1 MRLAEHAGHP
11 IDFRH
16 PPPPIMT
23 KHPANALPR
32 LSLLSLCLALA
43 WSAQAQTRGSADD
56 NNKKKEAEEKKLETV
71 VVVGQGASLRSA
83 LDKQRAAL
91 GVVSV
96 VHADAIGALPD
107 NNAAEALARLPGV
120 SVERDQGEGR
130 FIRVRGMGPD
140 YNAVTIN
147 GATVPASEA
156 DRRAP
161 GLDVVPA
168 GLIRSLVVAKTLTP
182 ADDANSIGGSV
193 AVNTLSAF
201 DLAGRLF
208 SVDLGAN
215 HDANAGKTRP
225 RGSLTFAD
233 RFLGNTLGVA
243 LALSADQRRFASD
256 NVETGGAWDGDKLE
270 EFELRRYEILR
281 ERIGAA
287 INLDYKPVQGQH
299 YYLRG
304 FASQFDDSETRQSQK
319 IAFDAAQASEALG
332 KASASRGLKSRD
344 ENNRSN
350 SLVLGGNFALKEW
363 QLNAEA
369 GQGRASEG
377 KPNALAS
384 SAFKSSFSGVGF
396 SGTQRPQLLGPAGLA
411 AASGYALDKFKI
423 EDSKATDRVQHA
435 KLDLQR
441 EFELAGGAELELKTG
456 LKATRRDKRNEQE
469 TLAYSAKNLTKAGI
483 AKGALAMDQFLAG
496 GAVVDYAWGSFGPA
510 LNADALR
517 RLVSGLDPAKFRD
530 AVDSATNDFAMQ
542 EDVDAGY
549 AQLRWEQGG
558 TQLLGGLRYE
568 RISFSAQGFG
578 ALDDVVS
585 PTSANTRSSHW
596 LPALLLRQDLAG
608 KNTQLRAALTNSVLR
623 PTFGQLSPGRVVDG
637 DEAELGNPLL
647 KPLRSRN
654 FDLGIEHALGRDGR
668 EGAVSAYLFQKNIK
682 DFVFQTDLAGSKGW
696 EAFSA
701 VHSYANGDK
710 ATVRGLELAYS
721 QLLRQLPA
729 PWNGL
734 IVGANATFVDSS
746 ARIGGY
752 EGGKWVSREITLPS
766 QSDRTLNLSL
776 GWEGQGFSTR
786 LALNHK
792 SPYLLEVGSVFDA
805 ARDLK
810 VDSQK
815 QVDFALRYQLNP
827 RVELSF
833 EALNLAN
840 AKYYV
845 YQADKARNAQFE
857 QYGRSIKIGVKAAV
871 F

>member
-1 MRLAEHAGHP
+1 
-11 IDFRH
+11 
-16 PPPPIMT
+16 MT
-23 KHPANALPR
+23 RSHRPHL
-32 LSLLSLCLALA
+32 LALA
-43 WSAQAQTRGSADD
+43 LASAFASPAQAQAPITT
-56 NNKKKEAEEKKLETV
+56 LERVTLN
-71 VVVGQGASLRSA
+71 GQGASLRSA

-91 GVVSV
+91 GVLSV

-130 FIRVRGMGPD
+130 FIRVRGLGPD

-147 GATVPASEA
+147 GAGVPASEA

-161 GLDVVPA
+161 GLDLVPA
-168 GLIRSLVVAKTLTP
+168 GLIRSLVVTKTLTP

-201 DLAGRLF
+201 DLPGRLF
-208 SVDLGAN
+208 SVELGAN
-215 HDANAGKTRP
+215 QDANAGKTRP
-225 RGSLTFAD
+225 RGALTFAD
-233 RFLGNTLGVA
+233 RFMGNTLGVA

-281 ERIGAA
+281 ERLGAA

-304 FASQFDDSETRQSQK
+304 FASQFDDSETRQSL
-319 IAFDAAQASEALG
+319 AVEFDDAQASGTLG
-332 KASASRGLKSRD
+332 KATVLRGLKSRD

-350 SLVLGGNFALKEW
+350 SIVLGSKLVLSSW

-384 SAFKSSFSGVGF
+384 SAFKNSFDGVGF

-423 EDSKATDRVQHA
+423 EDSKASDRLHHA
-435 KLDLQR
+435 RLDLQR
-441 EFELAGGAELELKTG
+441 EFELAGGAELELETG
-456 LKATRRDKRNEQE
+456 LKVTRRDKRNEQE
-469 TLAYSAKNLTKAGI
+469 TIAYSAKNLTKAGI

-496 GAVVDYAWGSFGPA
+496 GAVDYAWGSFGPA
-510 LNADALR
+510 LSADALR
-517 RLVSGLDPAKFRD
+517 RLVSGLEPAKFRD
-530 AVDSATNDFAMQ
+530 PVDSATNDFALQ

-549 AQLRWEQGG
+549 AQLRWQHAG

-585 PTSANTRSSHW
+585 ATSANTRSRHW
-596 LPALLLRQDLAG
+596 LPTLLLRQDLG
-608 KNTQLRAALTNSVLR
+608 SKSTQLRAALTNSVLR
-623 PTFGQLSPGRVVDG
+623 PSFGQLSPGRVIDG

-654 FDLGIEHALGRDGR
+654 LDIGIEHALGRDGR
-668 EGAVSAYLFQKNIK
+668 EGAVSAYLFHKHIK
-682 DFVFQTDLAGSKGW
+682 DFVFQTDLAGTPGW
-696 EAFSA
+696 EDFSA

-710 ATVRGLELAYS
+710 ARVRGLELAYS
-721 QLLRQLPA
+721 QQLRQLPA

-734 IVGANATFVDSS
+734 IVGANASFVSS
-746 ARIGGY
+746 KARIAGHDGGVW
-752 EGGKWVSREITLPS
+752 KSREIALPS
-766 QSDRTLNLSL
+766 QSDRSFNLSL
-776 GWEGQGFSTR
+776 GWEGQGLSTR
-786 LALNHK
+786 LALNQK

-805 ARDLK
+805 ARDLQ
-810 VDSQK
+810 VDRQ
-815 QVDFALRYQLNP
+815 QQLDFALRYQLGP

-833 EALNLAN
+833 EALNLSN
-840 AKYYV
+840 ERYYV
-845 YQADKARNAQFE
+845 YQGDKARNAQYE
-857 QYGRSIKIGVKAAV
+857 QYGRSFKIGLKAVV

>member
-1 MRLAEHAGHP
+1 MSASLAHP
-11 IDFRH
+11 
-16 PPPPIMT
+16 
-23 KHPANALPR
+23 LR
-32 LSLLSLCLALA
+32 LSLLSLSLALA
-43 WSAQAQTRGSADD
+43 WSAQAQTATP
-56 NNKKKEAEEKKLETV
+56 EKLDTV
-71 VVVGQGASLRSA
+71 RVTGQGANLRGA

-91 GVVSV
+91 GVMSV

-130 FIRVRGMGPD
+130 FIRVRGLGPD

-168 GLIRSLVVAKTLTP
+168 SLIRSLVVNKTLTP

-201 DLAGRLF
+201 DLAGKLF
-208 SVDLGAN
+208 SVELGAN

-233 RFLGNTLGVA
+233 RFLGNSLGLA

-256 NVETGGAWDGDKLE
+256 NVETGGAWTGNKLAS
-270 EFELRRYEILR
+270 FELRRYEILR
-281 ERIGAA
+281 ERLGAA
-287 INLDYKPVQGQH
+287 FNLDYKPAQGQH

-319 IAFDAAQASEALG
+319 ISFDAAQASDALG
-332 KASASRGLKSRD
+332 KASVARGLKSR
-344 ENNRSN
+344 EEQNRSN
-350 SLVLGGNFALKEW
+350 SLVLGGQLNLQAW
-363 QLNAEA
+363 QLQAEA
-369 GQGRASEG
+369 GLGRASEA
-377 KPNALAS
+377 KPDALS
-384 SAFKSSFSGVGF
+384 SSSFKGSFSGVGF
-396 SGTQRPQLLGPAGLA
+396 SGGERPQLLGPAALA
-411 AASGYALDKFKI
+411 GSSGYALDKFKLASS
-423 EDSKATDRVQHA
+423 EAHDRMRHA

-441 EFELAGGAELELKTG
+441 EFELAGGAELEFRAG

-469 TLAYSAKNLTKAGI
+469 SWSYSAKNLAKYGLSKA
-483 AKGALAMDQFLAG
+483 ALAMDQFLAG
-496 GAVVDYAWGSFGPA
+496 GAVDYAWGSFGPA
-510 LNADALR
+510 LDAAALR
-517 RLVSGLDPAKFRD
+517 RLAAGLDAAAFRD
-530 AVDSATNDFAMQ
+530 ATDSVANDFRIQ
-542 EDVDAGY
+542 EDSDAGY

-558 TQLLGGLRYE
+558 TQLLGGVRHE
-568 RISFSAQGFG
+568 RLAFSAEGF
-578 ALDDVVS
+578 AVKADKAS
-585 PTSANTRSSHW
+585 PTTAETRSGHW
-596 LPALLLRQDLAG
+596 LPALLLRQDLLG
-608 KNTQLRAALTNSVLR
+608 RSTQLRAALTNSVLR
-623 PTFGQLSPGRVVDG
+623 PSFAQLSPGRVVDG
-637 DEAELGNPLL
+637 DSVQQGNPLL

-654 FDLGIEHALGRDGR
+654 LDLGVEHALGQGGRDG
-668 EGAVSAYLFQKNIK
+668 ALSAYVFRKNIK
-682 DFVFQTDLAGSKGW
+682 DFVFQTDLAGSPGW
-696 EAFSA
+696 QGFSK
-701 VHSYANGDK
+701 VLSYANGEQ
-710 ATVRGLELAYS
+710 ATVSGLELAYS

-729 PWNGL
+729 PFNGL
-734 IVGANATFVDSS
+734 IVGANATWVDST

-752 EGGKWVSREITLPS
+752 QGGQWKSREISLPS

-776 GWEGQGFSTR
+776 GWEGHGLSTR

-792 SPYLLEVGSVFDA
+792 SPYLLEVGDVFDA

-815 QVDFALRYQLNP
+815 QVDFSLRYQLNA
-827 RVELSF
+827 RLELSF

-840 AKYYV
+840 ARYYV
-845 YQADKARNAQFE
+845 YQADKARNAQYE
-857 QYGRSIKIGVKAAV
+857 QYGRSFKLGLKAAV

>member
-1 MRLAEHAGHP
+1 MSASLAHP
-11 IDFRH
+11 
-16 PPPPIMT
+16 
-23 KHPANALPR
+23 LR
-32 LSLLSLCLALA
+32 LSLLSLSLALA
-43 WSAQAQTRGSADD
+43 WSAQAQTATP
-56 NNKKKEAEEKKLETV
+56 EKLDTV
-71 VVVGQGASLRSA
+71 RVTGQGANLRGA

-91 GVVSV
+91 GVMSV

-156 DRRAP
+156 ERRAP

-201 DLAGRLF
+201 DLAGKLF
-208 SVDLGAN
+208 SLDLGAN

-233 RFLGNTLGVA
+233 RFLGNTLGLA

-256 NVETGGAWDGDKLE
+256 NVETGGAWDGSKLE

-281 ERIGAA
+281 ERLGAA
-287 INLDYKPVQGQH
+287 INLDYKPAQGRH
-299 YYLRG
+299 FYLRG
-304 FASQFDDSETRQSQK
+304 FASQFDDTETRQSQK
-319 IAFDAAQASEALG
+319 IAFDAAQLSEALG
-332 KASASRGLKSRD
+332 KASASRGLKSRV

-350 SLVLGGNFALKEW
+350 SLVLGSHLALSDW

-369 GQGRASEG
+369 GQGRASEA

-396 SGTQRPQLLGPAGLA
+396 SGTQRPQLLGPATLA
-411 AASGYALDKFKI
+411 GTSGYALDKFKI
-423 EDSKATDRVQHA
+423 EDSKANDRVRHA

-469 TLAYSAKNLTKAGI
+469 TLAYSAKNLSKAGI
-483 AKGALAMDQFLAG
+483 AKSALAMDQFLAG
-496 GAVVDYAWGSFGPA
+496 GAVDYAWGSFGPA

-530 AVDSATNDFAMQ
+530 AVDSSSNDFAMQ

-549 AQLRWEQGG
+549 AQLRWERGG

-568 RISFSAQGFG
+568 RIAFSAEGFA
-578 ALDDVVS
+578 ALDDVIS
-585 PTSANTRSSHW
+585 ASKANTRSSHW
-596 LPALLLRQDLAG
+596 LPALLLRQDLMS

-623 PTFGQLSPGRVVDG
+623 PSFGQLSPGRVVDG

-654 FDLGIEHALGRDGR
+654 LDLGIEHALGQGGRDG
-668 EGAVSAYLFQKNIK
+668 AISAYVFQKNIK

-729 PWNGL
+729 PLNGL
-734 IVGANATFVDSS
+734 IVGANATFVDST
-746 ARIGGY
+746 ARIGGFD
-752 EGGKWVSREITLPS
+752 GGQWKSREISLPS

-776 GWEGQGFSTR
+776 GWEGHGLSTR

-792 SPYLLEVGSVFDA
+792 SPYLLEVGDVFDA

-815 QVDFALRYQLNP
+815 QVDFSLRYQLNP

>member
-1 MRLAEHAGHP
+1 MSASSLAHP
-11 IDFRH
+11 V
-16 PPPPIMT
+16 
-23 KHPANALPR
+23 R
-32 LSLLSLCLALA
+32 LSLLSLSLALA
-43 WSAQAQTRGSADD
+43 WSAQAQTASP
-56 NNKKKEAEEKKLETV
+56 EKLDTV
-71 VVVGQGASLRSA
+71 RVTGQGANLRGA

-91 GVVSV
+91 GVMSV

-201 DLAGRLF
+201 DLPGKLF

-233 RFLGNTLGVA
+233 RFLGNTLGLA

-256 NVETGGAWDGDKLE
+256 NVETGGAWDGSKLE

-281 ERIGAA
+281 ERLGAA
-287 INLDYKPVQGQH
+287 INLDYKPAQGQH
-299 YYLRG
+299 FYLRG
-304 FASQFDDSETRQSQK
+304 FASRFDDSETRQSQ
-319 IAFDAAQASEALG
+319 AVEFDDAQASGALG
-332 KASASRGLKSRD
+332 KASVLRGLKSRE

-350 SLVLGGNFALKEW
+350 SLVLGSHLAFSDW

-369 GQGRASEG
+369 GQGRASES
-377 KPNALAS
+377 KPDALAS

-411 AASGYALDKFKI
+411 GSSGYALDKFKL
-423 EDSKATDRVQHA
+423 ESSKATDRVQHA

-441 EFELAGGAELELKTG
+441 EFELAGGAELEFKAG

-469 TLAYSAKNLTKAGI
+469 TLAYSAKNLTKAGL
-483 AKGALAMDQFLAG
+483 AKSALAMDQFLAG
-496 GAVVDYAWGSFGPA
+496 GAVDYAWGSFGPA

-530 AVDSATNDFAMQ
+530 AVDSASNDFAMS

-558 TQLLGGLRYE
+558 TQLLGGLRHE
-568 RISFSAQGFG
+568 RISFRADGF
-578 ALDDVVS
+578 AAVDDKIS
-585 PTSANTRSSHW
+585 PNQAATRSSHW
-596 LPALLLRQDLAG
+596 LPALLLRQDLMS

-623 PTFGQLSPGRVVDG
+623 PSFGQLSPGRVVDG

-654 FDLGIEHALGRDGR
+654 LDLGIEHALGQGGRDG
-668 EGAVSAYLFQKNIK
+668 AISAYVFQKNIK

-696 EAFSA
+696 EAFKA

-729 PWNGL
+729 PLNGL
-734 IVGANATFVDSS
+734 IVGANATFVDST
-746 ARIGGY
+746 ARIGGFD
-752 EGGKWVSREITLPS
+752 GGQWKSREISLPS

-776 GWEGQGFSTR
+776 GWEGHGLSTR

-792 SPYLLEVGSVFDA
+792 SPYLLEVGDVFDA

-815 QVDFALRYQLNP
+815 QVDFSLRYQLNP

-845 YQADKARNAQFE
+845 YQADKARNAQYE

>member
-1 MRLAEHAGHP
+1 
-11 IDFRH
+11 
-16 PPPPIMT
+16 MT
-23 KHPANALPR
+23 KHPLSALPR

-43 WSAQAQTRGSADD
+43 WSAQAQTAASTEDS
-56 NNKKKEAEEKKLETV
+56 KKKEAEEKKLATV

-201 DLAGRLF
+201 DLPGKLF

-233 RFLGNTLGVA
+233 RFMGNTLGVA

-256 NVETGGAWDGDKLE
+256 NVETGGAWDGNKLE

-281 ERIGAA
+281 ERLGAA

-304 FASQFDDSETRQSQK
+304 FASRFDDSETRQSQ
-319 IAFDAAQASEALG
+319 AVEFDDAQASGALG
-332 KASASRGLKSRD
+332 KATVLRGLKSRD

-350 SLVLGGNFALKEW
+350 SLVLGSHLALSQW

-377 KPNALAS
+377 KPDALAS
-384 SAFKSSFSGVGF
+384 SAFKSSFAGVGF
-396 SGTQRPQLLGPAGLA
+396 SGTQRPQLGGPAGLA

-423 EDSKATDRVQHA
+423 EDSKANDRVQHA

-441 EFELAGGAELELKTG
+441 EFELAGGAELELRAG

-469 TLAYSAKNLTKAGI
+469 TFAYSAKNLTKAGI
-483 AKGALAMDQFLAG
+483 AKGALAMDQFLSG

-510 LNADALR
+510 LDAAALR

-530 AVDSATNDFAMQ
+530 AVDSATNDFAMS

-608 KNTQLRAALTNSVLR
+608 KATQLRAALTNSVLR

-668 EGAVSAYLFQKNIK
+668 EGAVSAYVFQKNIK

-752 EGGKWVSREITLPS
+752 DGGKWVSRQITLPS

-776 GWEGQGFSTR
+776 GWEGHGFSTR

-805 ARDLK
+805 AKDLK

>member
-1 MRLAEHAGHP
+1 MTNMQFPQARLAP
-11 IDFRH
+11 
-16 PPPPIMT
+16 
-23 KHPANALPR
+23 LPR
-32 LSLLSLCLALA
+32 LSALSLALCLAWPA
-43 WSAQAQTRGSADD
+43 VQAQGADGR
-56 NNKKKEAEEKKLETV
+56 KTAAEAEDKLETV
-71 VVVGQGASLRSA
+71 VVTGQGASLRGA
-83 LDKQRAAL
+83 LEKQRAAL

-168 GLIRSLVVAKTLTP
+168 GLIRSLVVNKTLTP

-201 DLAGRLF
+201 DLPGKLF
-208 SVDLGAN
+208 SVELGAN
-215 HDANAGKTRP
+215 NDANAGKTRP

-256 NVETGGAWDGDKLE
+256 NVETGGAWDGDKLAK
-270 EFELRRYEILR
+270 FELRRYEILR
-281 ERIGAA
+281 ERIGSAL
-287 INLDYKPVQGQH
+287 NLDYKPVQGQH

-304 FASQFDDSETRQSQK
+304 FASRFDDTELRQSQA
-319 IAFDAAQASEALG
+319 ISFDSAQSAGTLGSASV
-332 KASASRGLKSRD
+332 SRGLKSR
-344 ENNRSN
+344 EEKNRSN
-350 SLVLGGNFALKEW
+350 SLVLGSNLGLADW

-369 GQGRASEG
+369 GQGRASEA
-377 KPNALAS
+377 KPDALAS
-384 SAFKSSFSGVGF
+384 SAFKAKFSGVGF
-396 SGTQRPQLLGPAGLA
+396 SDTQRPLLTGPATLA
-411 AASGYALDKFKI
+411 GSSSYTLDKAKL
-423 EDSKATDRVQHA
+423 EDSHARDRVRHA

-441 EFELAGGAELELKTG
+441 EFELADGAELELKTG
-456 LKATRRDKRNEQE
+456 LKATRRHKSNEQE
-469 TLAYSAKNLTKAGI
+469 TFAYSAKTLGKAGVS
-483 AKGALAMDQFLAG
+483 KSALAMDQFLSGSA
-496 GAVVDYAWGSFGPA
+496 VDYAWGSFGPG
-510 LNADALR
+510 LNAGALR
-517 RLVSGLDPAKFRD
+517 SLLAGVDRSAFRD
-530 AVDSATNDFAMQ
+530 AVDSSTGDFAMH

-549 AQLRWEQGG
+549 AQLRWERGG

-568 RISFSAQGFG
+568 HIAFSADGYT
-578 ALDDVVS
+578 ATNNVVS
-585 PTSANTRSSHW
+585 ATSAGTSSTHW
-596 LPALLLRQDLAG
+596 LPALLLRQDLGSKA
-608 KNTQLRAALTNSVLR
+608 TQLRAALTHSVLR
-623 PTFGQLSPGRVVDG
+623 PSFGQLSPGRVVDG
-637 DEAELGNPLL
+637 DEAEMGNPLL

-654 FDLGIEHALGRDGR
+654 LDLGIEHALGRDGR
-668 EGAVSAYLFQKNIK
+668 EGALSAYVFQKNIR
-682 DFVFQTDLAGSKGW
+682 DFVFQTDLAGTKGW
-696 EAFSA
+696 ESFSA

-729 PWNGL
+729 PFNGL
-734 IVGANATFVDSS
+734 IVGANATFVDSK

-752 EGGKWVSREITLPS
+752 EGGAWKSREIALPS
-766 QSDRTLNLSL
+766 QSDHTLNLSL
-776 GWEGQGFSTR
+776 GWEGHGLSTR
-786 LALNHK
+786 LALNYK
-792 SPYLLEVGSVFDA
+792 SPYLLEVGDVLDA
-805 ARDLK
+805 DKDLK

-815 QVDFALRYQLNP
+815 QLDFALRYQLSQ

-840 AKYYV
+840 ARYYV
-845 YQADKARNAQFE
+845 YQADKARNAQYE
-857 QYGRSIKIGVKAAV
+857 QYGRSFKIGVKVAV

>member
-1 MRLAEHAGHP
+1 MSASSLAHP
-11 IDFRH
+11 V
-16 PPPPIMT
+16 
-23 KHPANALPR
+23 R
-32 LSLLSLCLALA
+32 LSLLSLSLALA
-43 WSAQAQTRGSADD
+43 WSAQAQTASP
-56 NNKKKEAEEKKLETV
+56 EKLDTV
-71 VVVGQGASLRSA
+71 RVTGQGANLRGA

-91 GVVSV
+91 GVMSV

-201 DLAGRLF
+201 DLPGKLF

-215 HDANAGKTRP
+215 HDANAGTTRP

-233 RFLGNTLGVA
+233 RFLGNTLGLA

-256 NVETGGAWDGDKLE
+256 NVETGGAWDGSKLE

-281 ERIGAA
+281 ERLGAA
-287 INLDYKPVQGQH
+287 INLDYKPAQGQH
-299 YYLRG
+299 FYLRG
-304 FASQFDDSETRQSQK
+304 FASRFDDSETRQSQ
-319 IAFDAAQASEALG
+319 AVEFDDAQASGALG
-332 KASASRGLKSRD
+332 KASVLRGLKSRE

-350 SLVLGGNFALKEW
+350 SLVLGSHLAFSDW

-369 GQGRASEG
+369 GQGRASES
-377 KPNALAS
+377 KPDALAS

-411 AASGYALDKFKI
+411 GSSGYALDKFKL
-423 EDSKATDRVQHA
+423 ESSKATDRVQHA

-441 EFELAGGAELELKTG
+441 EFELAGGAELEFKAG

-469 TLAYSAKNLTKAGI
+469 TLAYSAKNLTKAGL
-483 AKGALAMDQFLAG
+483 AKSALAMDQFLAG
-496 GAVVDYAWGSFGPA
+496 GAVDYAWGSFGPA

-530 AVDSATNDFAMQ
+530 AVDSASNDFAMS

-558 TQLLGGLRYE
+558 TQLLGGLRHE
-568 RISFSAQGFG
+568 RISFRADGF
-578 ALDDVVS
+578 AAVDDKIS
-585 PTSANTRSSHW
+585 PNQAATRSSHW
-596 LPALLLRQDLAG
+596 LPALLLRQDLMS

-623 PTFGQLSPGRVVDG
+623 PSFGQLSPGRVVDG

-654 FDLGIEHALGRDGR
+654 LDLGIEHALGQGGRDG
-668 EGAVSAYLFQKNIK
+668 AISAYVFQKNIK

-696 EAFSA
+696 EAFKA

-729 PWNGL
+729 PLNGL
-734 IVGANATFVDSS
+734 IVGANATFVDST
-746 ARIGGY
+746 ARIGGFD
-752 EGGKWVSREITLPS
+752 GGQWKSREISLPS

-776 GWEGQGFSTR
+776 GWEGHGLSTR

-792 SPYLLEVGSVFDA
+792 SPYLLEVGDVFDA

-815 QVDFALRYQLNP
+815 QVDFSLRYQLNP

-845 YQADKARNAQFE
+845 YQADKARNAQYE

>member
-1 MRLAEHAGHP
+1 MTMKTDHRSAARLAAPH
-11 IDFRH
+11 
-16 PPPPIMT
+16 
-23 KHPANALPR
+23 ALPR
-32 LSLLSLCLALA
+32 LSLLSLALCLAWPL
-43 WSAQAQTRGSADD
+43 AQAQTASTDKKTSA
-56 NNKKKEAEEKKLETV
+56 EAEEKLETIV
-71 VVVGQGASLRSA
+71 VTGQGASLRSA

-168 GLIRSLVVAKTLTP
+168 GLIRSLVVNKTLTP

-201 DLAGRLF
+201 DLPGKLF
-208 SVDLGAN
+208 SVELGAN

-243 LALSADQRRFASD
+243 LSVSADQRRFASD
-256 NVETGGAWDGDKLE
+256 NVETGGAWDGSKLE
-270 EFELRRYEILR
+270 AFELRRYEILR
-281 ERIGAA
+281 ERVGGAL
-287 INLDYKPVQGQH
+287 NLDFKPVPGQH

-304 FASQFDDSETRQSQK
+304 FASRFDDSETRQSQK
-319 IAFDAAQASEALG
+319 VAFDAAQASGELG
-332 KASASRGLKSRD
+332 KASVSRGLKSRD

-350 SLVLGGNFALKEW
+350 SLVLGSLLGLADW

-369 GQGRASEG
+369 GQGRASES
-377 KPNALAS
+377 KPDALSS
-384 SAFKSSFSGVGF
+384 SAFKSSFAGVGF
-396 SGTQRPQLLGPAGLA
+396 SGTQRPQLVGPAALA
-411 AASGYALDKFKI
+411 ASSGYTLDKLKI
-423 EDSKATDRVQHA
+423 EDSHASDRVRHA

-441 EFELAGGAELELKTG
+441 EFELADGAELEFKTG

-469 TLAYSAKNLTKAGI
+469 TYAYSAKNLTKAGI
-483 AKGALAMDQFLAG
+483 TKSALAMDQFLAG
-496 GAVVDYAWGSFGPA
+496 SAVDYAWGSFGPA

-517 RLVSGLDPAKFRD
+517 GLVSGLDRAKFRD
-530 AVDSATNDFAMQ
+530 AVDSASNDFAIS

-568 RISFSAQGFG
+568 RIAFSAEGF
-578 ALDDVVS
+578 AATDA
-585 PTSANTRSSHW
+585 TIAANSASTRSTHW

-608 KNTQLRAALTNSVLR
+608 KATQLRAALTHSVLR

-654 FDLGIEHALGRDGR
+654 LDLGIEHALGRDGR
-668 EGAVSAYLFQKNIK
+668 EGALSAYLFQKNIK
-682 DFVFQTDLAGSKGW
+682 DFVFQTDLAGSAGW
-696 EAFSA
+696 ESFSA
-701 VHSYANGDK
+701 VHSYANGDR

-729 PWNGL
+729 PFNGL
-734 IVGANATFVDSS
+734 IVGANATLVDSK

-752 EGGKWVSREITLPS
+752 DGGVWKSREIALPS
-766 QSDRTLNLSL
+766 QSDRTFNLSI
-776 GWEGQGFSTR
+776 GWEGHGLSTR

-792 SPYLLEVGSVFDA
+792 SPYLLEVGDVFDA
-805 ARDLK
+805 GKDLK

-815 QVDFALRYQLNP
+815 QLDFALRYQLSQ
-827 RVELSF
+827 RMELSF

-840 AKYYV
+840 ARYYV

-857 QYGRSIKIGVKAAV
+857 QYGRSFKIGVKVAV

>member
-1 MRLAEHAGHP
+1 MRPAEHAVHP
-11 IDFRH
+11 IDSRLQ
-16 PPPPIMT
+16 PPLIMT
-23 KHPANALPR
+23 KHPVSALPR
-32 LSLLSLCLALA
+32 LSLLSLCLTLA
-43 WSAQAQTRGSADD
+43 WSAQAQTAASSED
-56 NNKKKEAEEKKLETV
+56 NKKKEPEEKKLATV

-201 DLAGRLF
+201 DLPGRLF

-233 RFLGNTLGVA
+233 RFMGNTLGVA

-281 ERIGAA
+281 ERVGAA

-304 FASQFDDSETRQSQK
+304 FASRFDDSETRQSQ
-319 IAFDAAQASEALG
+319 AVEFDDAQASGALG
-332 KASASRGLKSRD
+332 KATVLRGLKSRD

-350 SLVLGGNFALKEW
+350 SLVLGSNLALSQW

-369 GQGRASEG
+369 GQGRASED

-396 SGTQRPQLLGPAGLA
+396 SGTQRPQLVGPAGMA

-423 EDSKATDRVQHA
+423 EDSKATDRVRHA

-456 LKATRRDKRNEQE
+456 LKTTRRDKRNEQE

-496 GAVVDYAWGSFGPA
+496 GAVDYAWGSFGPG
-510 LNADALR
+510 LSADALR
-517 RLVSGLDPAKFRD
+517 RLVSGLAPATFRD

-558 TQLLGGLRYE
+558 TQLLGGLRHE
-568 RISFSAQGFG
+568 RISFRAEGFG
-578 ALDDVVS
+578 ALDDVI
-585 PTSANTRSSHW
+585 SARKASTRSSHW
-596 LPALLLRQDLAG
+596 LPALLLRQDLVG

-654 FDLGIEHALGRDGR
+654 VDLGIEHALGRDGR
-668 EGAVSAYLFQKNIK
+668 EGAVSAYVFQKNIK

-752 EGGKWVSREITLPS
+752 DGGKWVSREITLPS

-776 GWEGQGFSTR
+776 GWEGHGFSTR

-805 ARDLK
+805 AKDLK
-810 VDSQK
+810 VNSQK

>member
-1 MRLAEHAGHP
+1 MRTAFLRRTQAP
-11 IDFRH
+11 Q
-16 PPPPIMT
+16 
-23 KHPANALPR
+23 LPR

-43 WSAQAQTRGSADD
+43 WTAQAQPANADKKRQAD
-56 NNKKKEAEEKKLETV
+56 TEENKLATV

-161 GLDVVPA
+161 GLDAVPA

-201 DLAGRLF
+201 DLPGRLF
-208 SVDLGAN
+208 SVELGGN

-243 LALSADQRRFASD
+243 LSVSADQRRFASD

-287 INLDYKPVQGQH
+287 VNLDYKPVHGQH

-304 FASQFDDSETRQSQK
+304 FASQFDDSETRQSQ
-319 IAFDAAQASEALG
+319 AVEFDDAQASGALG
-332 KASASRGLKSRD
+332 KATVLRGLKSRD

-350 SLVLGGNFALKEW
+350 SLVLGGNFALSDW

-377 KPNALAS
+377 KPDALAS
-384 SAFKSSFSGVGF
+384 SSFKSSFDAVGF
-396 SGTQRPQLLGPAGLA
+396 SGTQRPQLVGPAGLA
-411 AASGYALDKFKI
+411 ASSGYTLDKFKI
-423 EDSKATDRVQHA
+423 ESSKATDRVQHA

-469 TLAYSAKNLTKAGI
+469 TIAYSAKNLTKAGI

-496 GAVVDYAWGSFGPA
+496 NAVDYAWGSFGPG
-510 LNADALR
+510 LSADALR
-517 RLVSGLDPAKFRD
+517 RLVSGQDPAKFRD

-578 ALDDVVS
+578 ALDDVLS
-585 PTSANTRSSHW
+585 ATSANTRSSHW

-729 PWNGL
+729 PFNGL
-734 IVGANATFVDSS
+734 IVGANATFVDSK

-752 EGGKWVSREITLPS
+752 DGGVWKSREIALPS
-766 QSDRTLNLSL
+766 QSDHTVNLSL
-776 GWEGQGFSTR
+776 GWEGHGLSTR
-786 LALNHK
+786 LALNRK
-792 SPYLLEVGSVFDA
+792 SPYLLEVGDVFDA
-805 ARDLK
+805 DKDLK

-815 QVDFALRYQLNP
+815 QLDFALRYQLNR

-845 YQADKARNAQFE
+845 YQADKARNAQYE
-857 QYGRSIKIGVKAAV
+857 QYGRSFKIGVKAAL

>member
-1 MRLAEHAGHP
+1 MSASFAHP
-11 IDFRH
+11 
-16 PPPPIMT
+16 
-23 KHPANALPR
+23 LR
-32 LSLLSLCLALA
+32 LSLLSLSLALA
-43 WSAQAQTRGSADD
+43 WSAQAQTATP
-56 NNKKKEAEEKKLETV
+56 EKLDTV
-71 VVVGQGASLRSA
+71 RVTGQGANLRGA

-91 GVVSV
+91 GVMSV

-156 DRRAP
+156 ERRAP

-201 DLAGRLF
+201 DLAGKLL
-208 SVDLGAN
+208 SLDLGAN

-233 RFLGNTLGVA
+233 RFLGNTLGLA

-256 NVETGGAWDGDKLE
+256 NVETGGAWDGSKLE

-281 ERIGAA
+281 ERLGAA
-287 INLDYKPVQGQH
+287 INLDYKPAQGRH
-299 YYLRG
+299 FYLRG
-304 FASQFDDSETRQSQK
+304 FASQFDDTETRQSQA
-319 IAFDAAQASEALG
+319 IEFDDAQASGALG
-332 KASASRGLKSRD
+332 KASVLRGLKSRV

-350 SLVLGGNFALKEW
+350 SLVLGSHLALSDW

-369 GQGRASEG
+369 GQGRASEA

-396 SGTQRPQLLGPAGLA
+396 SGTQRPQLLGPATLA
-411 AASGYALDKFKI
+411 GTSGYALDKFKI
-423 EDSKATDRVQHA
+423 EDSKANDRVRHA

-469 TLAYSAKNLTKAGI
+469 TYAYSAKNLSKAGI
-483 AKGALAMDQFLAG
+483 AKSALAMDQFLAG
-496 GAVVDYAWGSFGPA
+496 GAVDYAWGSFGPA

-530 AVDSATNDFAMQ
+530 AVDSSSNDFAMQ

-549 AQLRWEQGG
+549 AQLRWERGG

-568 RISFSAQGFG
+568 RIAFSAEGFA
-578 ALDDVVS
+578 ALDDVIS
-585 PTSANTRSSHW
+585 ASKANTRSSHW
-596 LPALLLRQDLAG
+596 LPALLLRQDLMS

-623 PTFGQLSPGRVVDG
+623 PSFGQLSPGRVVDG

-654 FDLGIEHALGRDGR
+654 LDLGIEHALGQGGRDG
-668 EGAVSAYLFQKNIK
+668 AISAYVFQKNIK

-729 PWNGL
+729 PLNGL
-734 IVGANATFVDSS
+734 IVGANATFVDST
-746 ARIGGY
+746 ARIGGFD
-752 EGGKWVSREITLPS
+752 GGQWKSREISLPS

-776 GWEGQGFSTR
+776 GWEGHGLSTR

-792 SPYLLEVGSVFDA
+792 SPYLLEVGDVFDA

-815 QVDFALRYQLNP
+815 QVDFSLRYQLNP

>member
-1 MRLAEHAGHP
+1 MGADQHAQGP
-11 IDFRH
+11 IDSWH
-16 PPPPIMT
+16 SPTTMT
-23 KHPANALPR
+23 RQHTAALPR
-32 LSLLSLCLALA
+32 LSLLSLCLMLA
-43 WSAQAQTRGSADD
+43 WPAQAQSPASTDS
-56 NNKKKEAEEKKLETV
+56 KKKDEQEKLETV
-71 VVVGQGASLRSA
+71 IVVGQGASLRGA

-96 VHADAIGALPD
+96 VHADAIGQLPD

-168 GLIRSLVVAKTLTP
+168 GLIRSLVVTKTLTP

-201 DLAGRLF
+201 DLPGKLF
-208 SVDLGAN
+208 SVELGAN
-215 HDANAGKTRP
+215 HDANASKTRP
-225 RGSLTFAD
+225 RGALTFAD
-233 RFLGNTLGVA
+233 RFLGNTLGLA

-256 NVETGGAWDGDKLE
+256 NVETGGAWDGGKLE

-281 ERIGAA
+281 ERLGAA
-287 INLDYKPVQGQH
+287 INLDYKPAQGRH
-299 YYLRG
+299 FYLRG
-304 FASQFDDSETRQSQK
+304 FASQFDDTEARQSQK
-319 IAFDAAQASEALG
+319 IVFDAAQASGELG
-332 KASASRGLKSRD
+332 KASALRGLKSRD

-350 SLVLGGNFALKEW
+350 SLVLGSHLSLASW
-363 QLNAEA
+363 RLNAEA

-377 KPNALAS
+377 KPDALAS
-384 SAFKSSFSGVGF
+384 SAFKNSFAGVGF
-396 SGTQRPQLLGPAGLA
+396 TDTQRPQLVGPAGLA
-411 AASGYALDKFKI
+411 GSSGYALDKFKI
-423 EDSKATDRVQHA
+423 EDSKASDRVRHA

-441 EFELAGGAELELKTG
+441 EFELSGGAELELRTG
-456 LKATRRDKRNEQE
+456 LKTSRRDKRNEQE
-469 TLAYSAKNLTKAGI
+469 TFAYSAKNLTKAGI
-483 AKGALAMDQFLAG
+483 AKSALAMDQFLAG
-496 GAVVDYAWGSFGPA
+496 SAVDSTWGSFGPA
-510 LNADALR
+510 LDADVLR
-517 RLVSGLDPAKFRD
+517 RLVLGLDRAKFRD
-530 AVDSATNDFAMQ
+530 AVDSTSNDFALK

-568 RISFSAQGFG
+568 RIAFSAEGF
-578 ALDDVVS
+578 AATDEVVS
-585 PTSANTRSSHW
+585 ASSANTRSSHW

-608 KNTQLRAALTNSVLR
+608 KSTQLRAALTNSVLR
-623 PTFGQLSPGRVVDG
+623 PSFGQLSPGRVVDG

-668 EGAVSAYLFQKNIK
+668 DGAVSAYVFRKNIQ
-682 DFVFQTDLAGSKGW
+682 DFVFQTDLAGSTGW

-701 VHSYANGDK
+701 VHSFANGDK

-734 IVGANATFVDSS
+734 IVGANATFVDSK

-752 EGGKWVSREITLPS
+752 DGGKWVSREIALPS
-766 QSDRTLNLSL
+766 QSDRTFNLSL

-805 ARDLK
+805 AKDLK

-815 QVDFALRYQLNP
+815 QVDFALRYQLNR

-845 YQADKARNAQFE
+845 YQADKARNAQYE
-857 QYGRSIKIGVKAAV
+857 QYGRSFKIGVKAAV